1 MASEIFSEMLK
12 KQISS
17 CIEFLNSNLGKM
29 SRDAESLGNSLTIL
43 RINFVEKL
51 DHLLLNVSS
60 GTTEAG
66 ANIVNKVSSVSFS
79 HNFPEESSW
88 LLEIIVRML
97 MRVSACKASHWELRL
112 FLCGILNWAIVR
124 IWLIVG
130 ATSLVAV
137 DGSGAISLIVGNSSS
152 VGAVDGNLVII
163 SSKSVS
169 VSVGVR
175 EKSALEHLIG

>member
-17 CIEFLNSNLGKM
+17 YIDLLNSYLSKM
-29 SRDAESLGNSLTIL
+29 SRDTESLGNSLTIL
-43 RINFVEKL
+43 RVNFVEML

-60 GTTEAG
+60 GATEAC
-66 ANIVNKVSSVSFS
+66 ANIGYKVSSISFGHDFS
-79 HNFPEESSW
+79 EERSW
-88 LLEIIVRML
+88 LLEIIVRVL
-97 MRVSACKASHWELRL
+97 MRVSTSKASHWELRL
-112 FLCGILNWAIVR
+112 FLCGILNWAVVR
-124 IWLIVG
+124 IGLIVW

-137 DGSGAISLIVGNSSS
+137 DGGGAISLVVGNSSS
-152 VGAVDGNLVII
+152 IGAIDGNLLIV

-175 EKSALEHLIG
+175 E